1 MKTESN
7 NEFVVLTEVVQKQ
20 YVLYLERQLRENVCA
35 WAGQSRNRHKPTAWA
50 CIPESLQKLEA
61 KAVKACMAAQVYQ
74 RVMVKTI
81 AAVRRSTQEGRLAN
95 VLFDQMQNQS
105 TAAGGDVMPAKSM
118 EISVDKGTQTIWNDN
133 QNGHDSNLE
142 DDNCESY
149 ELRRKID
156 MFQARLQESAEVKE
170 PICRRCRSKNV
181 EKKKQPHPD
190 QGSPFS
196 ETEDAVAQEL
206 AMLFGD
212 EHTDLNEIFGIE
224 PSAVNDDPQIS
235 AILEEI
241 ENAELPSPR
250 KTEDPP
256 SPASDRQQHSQE
268 LDLRQSRW
276 PCELYVQ
283 RMRLNACMVRALEAD
298 WRCEDRLRYTFRE
311 LFGEDSDDE
320 FATEISSPSI
330 DLADEVLL
338 ASCVFRIRP
347 WIVRHLMS
355 PLEEGLIA
363 NRFLFKKLAKLLA
376 HSIVMVNP
384 YCSDVQIKQA
394 VEHLFCLRPRG
405 IQSAYDLDN
414 LPPLDVDKFEV

>member
-1 MKTESN
+1 
-7 NEFVVLTEVVQKQ
+7 
-20 YVLYLERQLRENVCA
+20 
-35 WAGQSRNRHKPTAWA
+35 
-50 CIPESLQKLEA
+50 
-61 KAVKACMAAQVYQ
+61 
-74 RVMVKTI
+74 
-81 AAVRRSTQEGRLAN
+81 
-95 VLFDQMQNQS
+95 
-105 TAAGGDVMPAKSM
+105 
-118 EISVDKGTQTIWNDN
+118 
-133 QNGHDSNLE
+133 
-142 DDNCESY
+142 
-149 ELRRKID
+149 
-156 MFQARLQESAEVKE
+156 MFQARLQESADVEE

-181 EKKKQPHPD
+181 EKRQKPLPD
-190 QGSPFS
+190 QGSPIY

-224 PSAVNDDPQIS
+224 SSTVTDDPQIS

-241 ENAELPSPR
+241 ENAELPNPR

-256 SPASDRQQHSQE
+256 SPTASEPQLSQE

-283 RMRLNACMVRALEAD
+283 RMRLNACMIRALEAD
-298 WRCEDRLRYTFRE
+298 WRCEDRLRHKFHE

-320 FATEISSPSI
+320 FATQISSPSI

-384 YCSDVQIKQA
+384 YCSDTQIKQA

-414 LPPLDVDKFEV
+414 LPPLDVQKFEV